1 MIIMYVKVH
10 SYSFSLFYF
19 PGLVE
24 PEFYRDYGAGEF
36 LRELKSHIKSIKA
49 ASKDEELVNGI

>member
-1 MIIMYVKVH
+1 MYVNVH
-10 SYSFSLFYF
+10 SKGFSFFNF